1 MKDESLRSALIRSVN
16 IKMGKLKNAVI
27 IALLA
32 LALLVFYY
40 FLSGKGFGLNESNW
54 DSLF

>member
-54 DSLF
+54 GSLF